1 MEKTKRHVLVAGAG
15 PAGMMAAGT
24 AAACGC
30 RVTLLDPGG
39 RGGRKLALT
48 GKGRCNLTNDSA
60 AEECLAHVLRNPR
73 FLYSAFSAFPPA
85 AVMVFFEALGVPL
98 QTERGRRVF
107 PVSGR
112 AGDIVAALTNWLAGL
127 GVSVRAG
134 RVTGVLRD
142 GGGAVRG
149 AVTAAGAVA

>member
-1 MEKTKRHVLVAGAG
+1 MRETDRHVLVAGAG

-24 AAACGC
+24 AASRGC

-48 GKGRCNLTNDSA
+48 GKGRCNLTNDSTV
-60 AEECLAHVLRNPR
+60 ETCLAHIPRNPR
-73 FLYSAFSAFPPA
+73 FLYSALSAFPPA
-85 AVMVFFEALGVPL
+85 DVTAFFETLGVPL

-112 AGDIVAALTNWLAGL
+112 AGDV
-127 GVSVRAG
+127 V
-134 RVTGVLRD
+134 
-142 GGGAVRG
+142 
-149 AVTAAGAVA
+149 